1 MRTARLDMDV
11 RKAPD
16 IPETQITSLFP
27 PEPDRHRHPA
37 AQAGGWYRRIDRK
50 YRVDDFDL
58 FVQIQKYFSENGF
71 KRRIS
76 DFVVLYLFFN
86 LTKSWFC
93 SILLRFLFF
102 IAFVPA
108 VAKIRTDV
116 FPAITHR
123 SPDWWVEKI
132 YGGVVIMDLVVRII
146 LCFIFPPLAVF
157 DKGCGA
163 ILLVLFL
170 IYIF

>member
-1 MRTARLDMDV
+1 M
-11 RKAPD
+11 
-16 IPETQITSLFP
+16 
-27 PEPDRHRHPA
+27 
-37 AQAGGWYRRIDRK
+37 
-50 YRVDDFDL
+50 
-58 FVQIQKYFSENGF
+58 
-71 KRRIS
+71 
-76 DFVVLYLFFN
+76 
-86 LTKSWFC
+86 
-93 SILLRFLFF
+93 RFLFF

-170 IYIF
+170 TLFGWLPGTVAALIICLLNKNKK